1 MSRVLIIDDNEG
13 VCSALGMLL
22 DVHNIE
28 TRSAN
33 DPEEGLRIAAE
44 GDIDLVIQ
52 DMNFTADTTSGEEG
66 VELYYRLRKLDPD
79 LPIILLTAWTHLE
92 TAVELVREG
101 ASDYL
106 AKPWD
111 DDKLMTTVR
120 NLLELRQVTRLAR
133 DNDDERRTQQNK
145 LADSYDL
152 CGMIYASRAMHELVS
167 VATRIAR
174 SEVPV
179 LITGA
184 NGAGK
189 EMLAQIVQANSSCA
203 DGPFITVNA
212 GALPQDLIESELFGA
227 EAGAYTGAG
236 NARTGRFEA
245 ADGGTLFLDEIGNL
259 PLEGQAKLL
268 RVLQSGEFE
277 RLGSSKTRHVNV
289 RIISAT
295 NADLEAAVT
304 RGEFR
309 EDLFY
314 RLNLIELNVPP
325 LAERPADILPLA
337 NHFLTD
343 QYTLSPAAEHALR
356 HYSWPGNVRELQNCL
371 KRAAL
376 LTTDTV
382 IDVAD
387 LALKLEPKAAPTTE
401 INEEVIHEALG
412 RNGGVVAR
420 AARELGLS
428 RQALYRRME
437 KFGIPK

>member
-22 DVHNIE
+22 DVNGIE
-28 TRSAN
+28 TITAN
-33 DPEEGLRIAAE
+33 DTDTGLKLLAK
-44 GDIDLVIQ
+44 GNVDLVIQ

-66 VELYYRLRKLDPD
+66 VELYYRLRKIDPD

-111 DDKLMTTVR
+111 DTKLMTTVR
-120 NLLELRQVTRLAR
+120 NLLELREATQLAKE
-133 DNDDERRTQQNK
+133 NDVERRMSQDK
-145 LADSYDL
+145 LAESYDL
-152 CGMIYASRAMHELVS
+152 CGLVYASRSMHELVS

-189 EMLAQIVQANSSCA
+189 ERLAHIVQANSAVS

-236 NARTGRFEA
+236 KERTGRFEA

-277 RLGSSKTRHVNV
+277 RLGSSKTRTVTV

-295 NADLEAAVT
+295 NSDLSAAVA

-309 EDLFY
+309 EDLLY
-314 RLNLIELNVPP
+314 RLNLIELCVPP
-325 LAERPADILPLA
+325 LVERPADILPLA
-337 NHFLTD
+337 QHFLGD
-343 QYTLSPAAEHALR
+343 NLTLSNAAEQALR
-356 HYSWPGNVRELQNCL
+356 SYSWPGNVRELQNCL

-376 LTTDTV
+376 LTADSV

-387 LALKLEPKAAPTTE
+387 LALKQDLTPPVAVEVD
-401 INEEVIHEALG
+401 EETIHLALG

-420 AARELGLS
+420 AARELGIS

-437 KFGIPK
+437 KFGIAK

>member
-22 DVHNIE
+22 DVHGIE
-28 TRSAN
+28 TCSAN
-33 DPEEGLRIAAE
+33 DPKAGLNRLAK
-44 GDIDLVIQ
+44 GNIDLVIQ

-66 VELYYRLRKLDPD
+66 VELYYRLRKIDPD

-111 DDKLMTTVR
+111 DVKLITTVH
-120 NLLELRQVTRLAR
+120 NLLELREATQLAKE
-133 DNDDERRTQQNK
+133 NDSERRTQQNK
-145 LADSYDL
+145 LAQSYDL
-152 CGMIYASRAMHELVS
+152 CGLVYASRAMHELVS

-189 EMLAQIVQANSSCA
+189 EKLAHIVQANSACA

-277 RLGSSKTRHVNV
+277 RLGSSKTRRVNV
-289 RIISAT
+289 RIVSAT
-295 NADLEAAVT
+295 NSDLEEAVA

-309 EDLFY
+309 EDLLY

-325 LAERPADILPLA
+325 LAERPVDILPLA
-337 NHFLTD
+337 QHFLAD
-343 QYTLSPAAEHALR
+343 KRTLSAAAENALR
-356 HYSWPGNVRELQNCL
+356 SYPWPGNVRELQNCL

-376 LTTDTV
+376 LTTDPI

-387 LALKLEPKAAPTTE
+387 LALKLETKSTPSVDIDEET
-401 INEEVIHEALG
+401 INEALG
-412 RNGGVVAR
+412 RNGGMVAR

-428 RQALYRRME
+428 RQALYRRMD